1 MQGWRARLAKHRQH
15 VTPGFLRR
23 RNFSSPDCCSGEPI
37 RNPASRGDARGG
49 IHAASGYPQAACD
62 TCGKDRRHKDRR
74 DPECRSCR
82 SWSFPILNCEGH
94 SPASGTAPVKRPSSG
109 RAESPNDAHCSLG
122 KRASSA
128 KPFFPAEIN
137 ICTLLTN
144 CVLSF
149 TSVSALRYS
158 HTKLRIASWTWR

>member
-1 MQGWRARLAKHRQH
+1 MQVGQCKSSEMSPTREGR
-15 VTPGFLRR
+15 
-23 RNFSSPDCCSGEPI
+23 FSPAGEFFVV
-37 RNPASRGDARGG
+37 RASRSETPPLEATREAG
-49 IHAASGYPQAACD
+49 STLPQATPKQPA
-62 TCGKDRRHKDRR
+62 TLVGKTYVTKTGRNSERRS
-74 DPECRSCR
+74 PRSR
-82 SWSFPILNCEGH
+82 SFPILNCEGH
-94 SPASGTAPVKRPSSG
+94 SPASGTAPVERPLSG

-128 KPFFPAEIN
+128 RPFFPAEIN